1 MAAVAF
7 DSLEYAHQ
15 LEAAGMPRN
24 QAEVVAK
31 GLTSMFIH
39 NFDALVTKDYL
50 DTRFNEFETR
60 VEAKMDKRFAQ
71 VDMRFAQVDM
81 RFAQLETKMELR
93 FAQSDA
99 KTGTSFARL
108 QVIAGVILV
117 AVAIPLLQSLWALL
131 G

>member
-71 VDMRFAQVDM
+71 VDMRFAQ
-81 RFAQLETKMELR
+81 LETKMELR

>member
-117 AVAIPLLQSLWALL
+117 AVAIPLLQSLWVLL

>member
-1 MAAVAF
+1 MAVVAF

>member
-108 QVIAGVILV
+108 QVIAGVILI
-117 AVAIPLLQSLWALL
+117 AVAIPLLQSLWVLL

>member
-71 VDMRFAQVDM
+71 VDMCFAQVDM

-117 AVAIPLLQSLWALL
+117 AVAIPLLQSLWVLL

>member
-81 RFAQLETKMELR
+81 RFTQLETKMELR

-117 AVAIPLLQSLWALL
+117 AVAIPLLQSLWVLL

>member
-117 AVAIPLLQSLWALL
+117 AVAIPLLQSLWVVL

>member
-1 MAAVAF
+1 MSAVAF

-15 LEAAGMPRN
+15 LEAAGMPRD

-50 DTRFNEFETR
+50 DTRFAQS
-60 VEAKMDKRFAQ
+60 EAKMDIRFA
-71 VDMRFAQVDM
+71 RI
-81 RFAQLETKMELR
+81 
-93 FAQSDA
+93 
-99 KTGTSFARL
+99 

-117 AVAIPLLQSLWALL
+117 AVAIPLLQSFWALL
-131 G
+131 S